1 MLPEKNQILLV
12 DDEPLVLEMFEELL
26 SIEGYKVVTAS
37 TAFDAMNRLRSESFD
52 MLICDVRLEPFD
64 GFEIMEKAQ
73 EGNPELPV
81 ILITGAPIDG
91 DRERLQGRNTVYLVK
106 PVQLPVM
113 RDIVRELFRSDGS
126 DDSTTDKADGSK
138 DIKFVC

>member
-1 MLPEKNQILLV
+1 MSSKSRILLV

-26 SIEGYKVVTAS
+26 TIEGYEVIPAS

-52 MLICDVRLEPFD
+52 MLITDVRLEPFD

-73 EGNPELPV
+73 DGNPELPV
-81 ILITGAPIDG
+81 VLITGAPIDG
-91 DRERLQGRNTVYLVK
+91 DRKRLQGRNTVYLVK

-113 RDIVRELFRSDGS
+113 RDIVRELFR
-126 DDSTTDKADGSK
+126 TDAKSEASGDAPSEESK